1 MRRFVPILALLL
13 AACGGSAPPEPPLAS
28 GAVTS
33 ESIGVATGK
42 PATWADVVLV
52 NRGKQPI
59 TFRSVEPVSIAP
71 GLKVLGVRI
80 RVLGPNGDATGDPNP
95 AVSGSGFPP
104 TGQPG
109 VPAAGV
115 RLDPVAGDDLRPQA
129 EILVGLTAD
138 SPGHY
143 VLRGL
148 RIGYRVNGVDDVGTV
163 THAVALCVTDPGDQ
177 PGACQPPPITTGS
190 G

>member
-1 MRRFVPILALLL
+1 MRRFLPILAVLL

-28 GAVTS
+28 GAITS

-52 NRGKQPI
+52 NRGKQPL
-59 TFRSVEPVSIAP
+59 TFRSIVPVSVAA
-71 GLKVLGVRI
+71 GLRVVGVRI
-80 RVLGPNGDATGDPNP
+80 RVLGANGDASGDPNP

-104 TGQPG
+104 SGQ
-109 VPAAGV
+109 AGGPV
-115 RLDPVAGDDLRPQA
+115 AGTRLDPVAGNDLRPQA

-177 PGACQPPPITTGS
+177 PGACEPPPLTTAAG
-190 G
+190 